1 MDMGWI
7 GPGTPEPCIFSPG
20 EKPGVPLKSPQVGK
34 APSTVPSGAPHPVT
48 TATMSADSIIHS
60 YGWMKGPILQFGN
73 CCMATAPVWL
83 WGADL
88 EWGRIWIQ
96 PLMLTG

>member
-7 GPGTPEPCIFSPG
+7 GPGTPEPCTFSPG

-48 TATMSADSIIHS
+48 T
-60 YGWMKGPILQFGN
+60 
-73 CCMATAPVWL
+73 
-83 WGADL
+83 
-88 EWGRIWIQ
+88 
-96 PLMLTG
+96 